1 MTVVGVQRHRA
12 EVHGQQD
19 DVLVE
24 DEEIEDCAAPL
35 ASQNDRAAQT
45 PYGQCSVASHH
56 AWIRRA
62 PLERL
67 QQVDGQAIEHK
78 LDDRHEGRWYWM

>member
-1 MTVVGVQRHRA
+1 MRGADVSFQYMTVVGVQRHRA

-35 ASQNDRAAQT
+35 ASQGDPALHKPHARQPWCRLSSCVDST
-45 PYGQCSVASHH
+45 CAS
-56 AWIRRA
+56 
-62 PLERL
+62 
-67 QQVDGQAIEHK
+67 
-78 LDDRHEGRWYWM
+78 